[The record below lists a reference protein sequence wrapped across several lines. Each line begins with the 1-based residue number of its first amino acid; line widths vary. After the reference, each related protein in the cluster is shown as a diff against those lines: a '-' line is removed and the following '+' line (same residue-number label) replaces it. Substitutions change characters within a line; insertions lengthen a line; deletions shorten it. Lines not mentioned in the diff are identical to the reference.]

1 MVNFALQVRLK
12 AKAGKEIEVANF
24 ITEALPLALDEPDT
38 TTWYAIKIDESTF
51 GIFDT
56 FPHEEGRQAHLTGKI
71 ANALMANASE
81 LLAEEPQIEKVDILA
96 AKTAGISG

>member
-1 MVNFALQVRLK
+1 MKLGLLVRLQ
-12 AKAGKEIEVANF
+12 AKTGKEQEVANF
-24 ITEALPLALDEPDT
+24 ITNALPLAIDEPET
-38 TTWYAIKIDESTF
+38 ITWYAIKIDSSTF

-81 LLAEEPQIEKVDILA
+81 LLAQDPTIEKVKILA
-96 AKTAGISG
+96 LKKQIN